1 SRCLYSPLEK
11 YGVEQRA
18 DTCDI
23 VRVIHIHCACHRIN
37 DTVERLAL
45 ARHTRC
51 PPPSAT
57 VVVMNL
63 SVVCR
68 ANIWRS
74 LGASGAMRT
83 KPEYAQRAAV
93 WRARDPRRGAESRRH
108 SAGYQPAR
116 GLEGCQTARRGA
128 LRHFFLG

>member
-1 SRCLYSPLEK
+1 MDFNKWQLGL
-11 YGVEQRA
+11 
-18 DTCDI
+18 
-23 VRVIHIHCACHRIN
+23 
-37 DTVERLAL
+37 
-45 ARHTRC
+45 
-51 PPPSAT
+51 
-57 VVVMNL
+57 VMNL
-63 SVVCR
+63 YVVCS

-83 KPEYAQRAAV
+83 RPEYAQRAAV

-128 LRHFFLG
+128 LRHFF

>member
-1 SRCLYSPLEK
+1 MGDFTLN
-11 YGVEQRA
+11 
-18 DTCDI
+18 
-23 VRVIHIHCACHRIN
+23 VRQKPMDFN
-37 DTVERLAL
+37 KWQLGL
-45 ARHTRC
+45 
-51 PPPSAT
+51 
-57 VVVMNL
+57 VMNL
-63 SVVCR
+63 YVVCS

-83 KPEYAQRAAV
+83 RPEYAQRAAV

-108 SAGYQPAR
+108 SAGCQPAR